1 MTGIKLIPFYLTYT
15 TLFQDTYTY
24 TWIFDTSRTRA
35 QLSTAAVVHI
45 HVCKMAEDSRSSSVV
60 SRGRMDRSLDEIAAE
75 MHSQQQ
81 QMFGRGYEGRE
92 FERVPHRERD
102 SKRYEPY
109 SSRRDYGHSERGGST
124 WRDRDRDEEESQGTR
139 IFVAN
144 LNYTVSWQK
153 LKDHMKRGK

>member
-1 MTGIKLIPFYLTYT
+1 MNKIVA
-15 TLFQDTYTY
+15 
-24 TWIFDTSRTRA
+24 R
-35 QLSTAAVVHI
+35 
-45 HVCKMAEDSRSSSVV
+45 KMAAEDGRS

-109 SSRRDYGHSERGGST
+109 STRRDYGHSDRGHGERGGSS

-153 LKDHMKRGK
+153 LKDHMKRGKYYILIATPTFAGRKIPEFQFR